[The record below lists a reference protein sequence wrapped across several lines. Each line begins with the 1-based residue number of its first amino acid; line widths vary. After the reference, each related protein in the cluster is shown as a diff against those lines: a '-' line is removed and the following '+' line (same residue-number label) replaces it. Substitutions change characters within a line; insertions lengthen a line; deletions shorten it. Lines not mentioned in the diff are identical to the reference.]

1 MKTSKK
7 RSLLIIL
14 SVMIMILALPMTA
27 SAKVSISKKS
37 LSLKVG
43 QTATLKVTGTKK
55 KVKWS
60 SNKKDIATVNQKGK
74 ITAKKAG
81 KAVITAKIGKKKY
94 TCKVTVKKAPK
105 VSSKASSKKWTS
117 AELHTLDGYLASA
130 MNAVDYAQDHCKTQ
144 SIYDS
149 SMNKVT
155 PYLNLAYDLA
165 SKKDEIS
172 CNDGTTLL
180 VNIQHLKFLTE
191 TAKSFKSSEKIG
203 FRVFYNTP
211 LDAAKL
217 NKAIAEVRNAI
228 AKYGLQNM

>member
-1 MKTSKK
+1 
-7 RSLLIIL
+7 
-14 SVMIMILALPMTA
+14 
-27 SAKVSISKKS
+27 
-37 LSLKVG
+37 
-43 QTATLKVTGTKK
+43 
-55 KVKWS
+55 
-60 SNKKDIATVNQKGK
+60 
-74 ITAKKAG
+74 
-81 KAVITAKIGKKKY
+81 
-94 TCKVTVKKAPK
+94 
-105 VSSKASSKKWTS
+105 
-117 AELHTLDGYLASA
+117 
-130 MNAVDYAQDHCKTQ
+130 
-144 SIYDS
+144 
-149 SMNKVT
+149 MNKVT